1 MIVFLPSY
9 TTSTLIIW
17 LPRSWLDFND
27 SLLYLFKSHVIST
40 AIKKAGFSSEVIKVS
55 NTRNSAWVLLK
66 STLRKGKEIPSLL
79 PEDWGFLLWG
89 ARRHLYLWWCFVCLQ
104 SVSDVLSVPHWAQW
118 SKPEFPAE
126 KKNTRDQSFLLL
138 DEWKNTWILMCPK
151 SSSQNTEGN
160 GQCMIQT
167 SPWRLHK
174 AIPSTYLPSRA
185 LIYCSQE

>member
-66 STLRKGKEIPSLL
+66 SPLRNEKEIPSLL
-79 PEDWGFLLWG
+79 PEDWASLLSG
-89 ARRHLYLWWCFVCLQ
+89 ASIHLYLCIYDNVFSVCKASQKCFLF
-104 SVSDVLSVPHWAQW
+104 WAQW
-118 SKPEFPAE
+118 SKPEFPSE
-126 KKNTRDQSFLLL
+126 KKSNKPRDQSWLVL
-138 DEWKNTWILMCPK
+138 DEWKNTWELVCSK
-151 SSSQNTEGN
+151 SSSQNT
-160 GQCMIQT
+160 
-167 SPWRLHK
+167 K
-174 AIPSTYLPSRA
+174 D
-185 LIYCSQE
+185 